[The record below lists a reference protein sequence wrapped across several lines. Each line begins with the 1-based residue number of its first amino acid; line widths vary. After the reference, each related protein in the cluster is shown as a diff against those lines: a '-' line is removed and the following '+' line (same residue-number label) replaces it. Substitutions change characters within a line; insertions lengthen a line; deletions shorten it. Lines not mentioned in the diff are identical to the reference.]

1 MLVVMLAETSA
12 CQRFRTM
19 AAASLAVVGRKSSV
33 AAMLPATAGL
43 AVRLNTGQLGA
54 LYAPRPHVP
63 LLCSALLW
71 EASQS
76 GVLCC
81 LQHSATSAIFPA
93 PQKGFG

>member
-43 AVRLNTGQLGA
+43 AVRLNTGQLG
-54 LYAPRPHVP
+54 VP
-63 LLCSALLW
+63 PVGST
-71 EASQS
+71 Q
-76 GVLCC
+76 
-81 LQHSATSAIFPA
+81 QHRRRRSE
-93 PQKGFG
+93 KEL